1 MTGAAGTN
9 IHATAIV
16 IRSRG
21 LLFIGPS
28 ASGKSS
34 VALSC
39 LMAARD
45 HGLFAALIA
54 DDQVFV
60 STVNG
65 RIVARRPSSIA
76 GFAELRGAGIVAVA
90 SLPSAV
96 LDCAI
101 LPVQPPFGE
110 GCRRKPRATP
120 CPMAAH
126 CRCCACR
133 SWQVCAPSMACGFYW
148 QKRRQFR
155 NENTPLAQDLGF
167 LTCTSPFHGQDDEPK
182 RWTELLHCDNW
193 TIEYFADAV
202 GAKTP

>member
-28 ASGKSS
+28 GSGKSS

-90 SLPSAV
+90 SLPSAL

-110 GCRRKPRATP
+110 RVPPETESHALPDGGTLPLLRLPL
-120 CPMAAH
+120 MAGL
-126 CRCCACR
+126 RPFDGLR
-133 SWQVCAPSMACGFYW
+133 
-148 QKRRQFR
+148 
-155 NENTPLAQDLGF
+155 F
-167 LTCTSPFHGQDDEPK
+167 L
-182 RWTELLHCDNW
+182 L
-193 TIEYFADAV
+193 
-202 GAKTP
+202 AKTAPISQ